1 MENSIKVMIIVNGVI
16 NEYNL
21 FQEPLVNK
29 ILILSDIGRIKLTE
43 VKKMDSYTIDNTTF
57 SNYVCVGEK
66 VEEKNLIGITQ
77 VKFVRGN
84 DYKDM
89 EKNLNDFLYES
100 RFDKDILSIEHANA
114 YVAVKYKLRSK
125 KSRSEK
131 EWSLKCYQEQ

>member
-1 MENSIKVMIIVNGVI
+1 MENSFKVMIIVNGVI

-21 FQEPLVNK
+21 FHEPLVDK
-29 ILILSDIGRIKLTE
+29 VFILPNIGRIKLTK

-57 SNYVCVGEK
+57 SNYVCVGER

-77 VKFVRGN
+77 VKFVMGN
-84 DYKDM
+84 NYEDM

-100 RFDKDILSIEHANA
+100 RYDKEILSIEHAMA
-114 YVAVKYKLRSK
+114 YVAVTYKLRSK

>member
-1 MENSIKVMIIVNGVI
+1 MENSIKVIIIVNGVI

-21 FQEPLVNK
+21 FHEPLINK
-29 ILILSDIGRIKLTE
+29 ILILSDIGRIKLTK

-66 VEEKNLIGITQ
+66 VEEEKNLIGITQ

-100 RFDKDILSIEHANA
+100 RFDKEILSIEHANA
-114 YVAVKYKLRSK
+114 YVAVTYKLRS
-125 KSRSEK
+125 EK
-131 EWSLKCYQEQ
+131 E